1 MRREMLCLLAGTI
14 VLSLSGAVAVAADIS
29 LKKTVNLKGS
39 PGATWSLIGDY
50 CAIEKWHPA
59 VAKCEIVSGANNR
72 AGSVRVLT
80 LGDGGKI
87 REELVKHDA
96 KVRTYSYKILE
107 SPLPVVSYV
116 STITVLPGS
125 TGGSVVE
132 WKSTFKAAPGTDD
145 ATARTTI
152 EGIYDAGLTNLQAK
166 EATK

>member
-1 MRREMLCLLAGTI
+1 MKRLLCLLVGSI
-14 VLSLSGAVAVAADIS
+14 VLNLPGVVAGAADLS
-29 LKKTVNLKGS
+29 LKKTVNLKAS
-39 PGATWSLIGDY
+39 PEATWSLIGDY

-59 VAKCEIVSGANNR
+59 VAKCEIVSGAENR

-80 LGDGGKI
+80 LGNGATI

-96 KVRTYSYKILE
+96 KGRTYSYKILE

-116 STITVLPGS
+116 ATITVLPGS
-125 TGGSVVE
+125 AGGSVVE
-132 WKSTFKAAPGTDD
+132 WKSTFKAASGTDD
-145 ATARTTI
+145 ATASTTI